1 MKRIQDYYDDESP
14 DARSFLVKVCDYGV
28 AVLLLAGILYSTFL
42 DIQGRFQPSNDE
54 IVAERQAKIAAEHAK
69 VETTVATT
77 VE

>member
-1 MKRIQDYYDDESP
+1 MKRILDYHDDEGA

-42 DIQGRFQPSNDE
+42 DVQGRFQPSNEE
-54 IVAERQAKIAAEHAK
+54 IVAARQATIAAEHAK
-69 VETTVATT
+69 VETAVATA